1 MKLDKLVYDVRE
13 SVSQYQD
20 DSLITDDYI
29 IYLLGT
35 FRSKILKNQ
44 LNNFQVIINQLTQ
57 QTLCLEL
64 EEVPVF
70 ECGIE
75 FGCDTIIRTV
85 RPIPL
90 PLKSHLGLAITSV
103 RTVDRLSVP
112 MKAIQPEAASY
123 HLSGRYNNSIYYFIG
138 TDMRIYFI
146 SKNKM
151 LNLLD
156 CISITGIFADP
167 LELEDYSNCC
177 GCDDSEETQCY
188 NIYESDYPVDPDLA
202 DDITRYVIEKL
213 VNKLQNPTDSVNDA
227 TSK

>member
-1 MKLDKLVYDVRE
+1 MKLDKLIYDVRE
-13 SVSQYQD
+13 GVSQYQD

-44 LNNFQVIINQLTQ
+44 LNNYQVIINPLTQ

-103 RTVDRLSVP
+103 RTVDRLSIP
-112 MKAIQPEAASY
+112 MKPIQPESAPY
-123 HLSGRYNNSIYYFIG
+123 HLKGKFNNSIYYFVG
-138 TDMRIYFI
+138 TDLKIYFV
-146 SKNKM
+146 SKNTM

-167 LELEDYSNCC
+167 LELEEYSNCC
-177 GCDDSEETQCY
+177 NCEDSDETKCFD
-188 NIYESDYPVDPDLA
+188 IYESNYPADPDLA

-213 VNKLQNPTDSVNDA
+213 INKLQTPTDNNNNATND
-227 TSK
+227 